1 MIDLISERVGGRVL
15 ACNDEFFAP
24 AENLI
29 KTHAPVANDEYTDR
43 GKWMDGW
50 ETRRR
55 REPGHDWVVIRLGIP
70 GRIHRVTVDTSY
82 FTGNYPEQFSLE
94 ASGVEPSDES
104 EWVELVPRTGLSGS
118 SVAEFE
124 VYDSHRVEQ
133 VRLNIYPDGG
143 VARLRVEG
151 DPLPAMQLVCPDGLA
166 DLAVSSVGGEV
177 VDASDLHYSHPSNV
191 LSPVPSAGMW
201 DGWETK
207 RRRDEGHDWVVLR
220 LGLAGSVDHLIVDT
234 SHFKGNAPGW
244 VSCDLS
250 EDGALWA
257 KVADRVPVE
266 PHQVNLVEVGGWAG
280 SFLRLAIHPDGGIA
294 RLRVMGTPTPEAA
307 AARRL
312 EYLNSLFDRPARRF
326 FQTACTST
334 RWVSDMASRR
344 PFATMEEVHQEAEL
358 VFGALDEGDWL
369 EAFAGHPRIGER
381 GDDNANREQAAT
393 SSASRETI
401 RDLIEVN
408 RRYEDKFGFT
418 YIVYA
423 TGKTANSMLAIA
435 RDRLGNDREQEIAN
449 AAAEQRKITAT
460 RLRRMLCEE
469 TP

>member
-1 MIDLISERVGGRVL
+1 
-15 ACNDEFFAP
+15 
-24 AENLI
+24 
-29 KTHAPVANDEYTDR
+29 
-43 GKWMDGW
+43 
-50 ETRRR
+50 
-55 REPGHDWVVIRLGIP
+55 
-70 GRIHRVTVDTSY
+70 
-82 FTGNYPEQFSLE
+82 
-94 ASGVEPSDES
+94 
-104 EWVELVPRTGLSGS
+104 
-118 SVAEFE
+118 
-124 VYDSHRVEQ
+124 
-133 VRLNIYPDGG
+133 
-143 VARLRVEG
+143 
-151 DPLPAMQLVCPDGLA
+151 
-166 DLAVSSVGGEV
+166 
-177 VDASDLHYSHPSNV
+177 
-191 LSPVPSAGMW
+191 
-201 DGWETK
+201 
-207 RRRDEGHDWVVLR
+207 
-220 LGLAGSVDHLIVDT
+220 
-234 SHFKGNAPGW
+234 
-244 VSCDLS
+244 
-250 EDGALWA
+250 
-257 KVADRVPVE
+257 
-266 PHQVNLVEVGGWAG
+266 
-280 SFLRLAIHPDGGIA
+280 
-294 RLRVMGTPTPEAA
+294 MGTPTPEAA